1 MSQTAPRKPK
11 HQEIL
16 DTLLHE
22 IDSGKYTQGEQLPTE
37 FALAERFQVSR
48 PTVARAVQELGRR
61 GLVRRR
67 AGHGTF
73 VLPRVSNDRMVF
85 GLLVP
90 ELGDSEIFEPI
101 CGHIARFVQRSGH
114 AMQWAHSNPASH
126 NRQPAET
133 AAEACRDFIDGKV
146 SGVFLAPF
154 VTLPGEP
161 NPNRAIVQRLERAGI
176 PVVLMD
182 RDIVMFPKRSSFDL
196 VAVDHLRGQARLTE
210 HLIEQGHR
218 RFVFWVWPNAA
229 NTIELRSAGIYRAMM
244 DAGMTPDEDFIQR
257 FDPDDA
263 GEVARLMEEQ
273 QPDAILCANDV
284 FAGHLMKTLEQLNIR
299 VPEDVSVAGYDDVRY
314 AHLLRVPLTT
324 ISQPCEQIGYAAVQ
338 VMMERIRHPDLP
350 AREILVTPDLA
361 IRDSTAAVDSES
373 ADEC

>member
-1 MSQTAPRKPK
+1 MSQTGTRKPK

-16 DTLLHE
+16 DTLLQE
-22 IDSGKYTQGEQLPTE
+22 IDSGKYRQGEQLPTE
-37 FALAERFQVSR
+37 FALAKRFQVSR

-73 VLPRVSNDRMVF
+73 VLPRVSSDRMVF

-114 AMQWAHSNPASH
+114 AMQWAHSNPGTH

-133 AAEACRDFIDGKV
+133 AAEACRDFIDSGV

-154 VTLPGEP
+154 VTPPGTA
-161 NPNRAIVQRLERAGI
+161 NPNRAIVQRLQQSGI
-176 PVVLMD
+176 PVVLLD
-182 RDIVMFPKRSSFDL
+182 RDIVLFPHRSDFDL
-196 VAVDHLRGQARLTE
+196 VAVDHLRGQAQLTM

-218 RFVFWVWPNAA
+218 QFVFWVWPNTA
-229 NTIELRSAGIYRAMM
+229 NTIELRSAGMIRAMA
-244 DAGMTPDEDFIQR
+244 DADLVPEPDFIQSC
-257 FDPDDA
+257 DPDDA
-263 GEVARLMEEQ
+263 EQVASLFNRQ
-273 QPDAILCANDV
+273 QPDAIICANDV
-284 FAGHLMKTLEQLNIR
+284 FAGHLMKTLEDLGLR

-350 AREILVTPDLA
+350 AREILVTPSLA
-361 IRDSTAAVDSES
+361 IRESTAAIDPE
-373 ADEC
+373 